1 MRTPDTFKDDLRR
14 QADIVRIIQ
23 DYVPLKKKGSNWMA
37 CCPFHQ
43 EKTPSFSVNPR
54 KEVFY
59 CFGCAKGGDV
69 FRFVMEIENVPFPDA
84 MRIVAS
90 KTGVAMPAQV
100 AGPRADERRSE
111 IDDVIK
117 LNTWAMEWWEAQF
130 EKENPAGA
138 AAREYVARRGI
149 SEETRKGFRL
159 GYSPD
164 SWDALTTHLKNQGAT
179 QKQIENSGLVV
190 MKEEGGSY
198 DRFRGRLM
206 FPVLD
211 LQGRPIAFGARIL
224 GPGEPKYLNSP
235 ETAAYVKGRNL
246 YGLFQN
252 KGEIRQSKFAI
263 LMEGYLDLLIA
274 YQFGVRNAVASLGT
288 ALTADQAKLLGRFA
302 RKVVVNYDGD
312 RAGVNAAKRAIEV
325 LLFED
330 FDTKV
335 LVLPDNL
342 DPDDFIRTRGVEEYK
357 SLRGRAYPH
366 IQFILDQAVRERN
379 LLRPADK
386 AAAVEEV
393 LPYVRAVRN
402 PVQQRDYFDIAMD
415 GLRVEETSLRRELW
429 RSLRAGGRSGGD
441 RARDGD
447 ASEKV
452 FRSVSAKPTVAEQ
465 QLLEL
470 LIHDEGIRQA
480 VLPHLE
486 EADFDA
492 LPTAAIFAAL
502 IDLDAEGQAIDFA
515 NLKERTADDPVVDD
529 LLPLLMIS
537 EPPGTEAELGDV
549 HLTQANNCMRTLRQ
563 MAFDR
568 RIAELGHEM
577 SAAERTGETAELN
590 RLTEEHLELT
600 RRKNA
605 LGTLRF

>member
-23 DYVPLKKKGSNWMA
+23 DYVPLKKKGANWMA

-54 KEVFY
+54 KEAFY

-69 FRFVMEIENVPFPDA
+69 FRFVMEMENVAFPEA
-84 MRIVAS
+84 LRIVAEKS
-90 KTGVAMPAQV
+90 GVPMPAPV
-100 AGPRADERRSE
+100 RSERFEERKSE
-111 IDDVIK
+111 IDDVIQ

-130 EKENPAGA
+130 ESDHPASKGV
-138 AAREYVARRGI
+138 REYVEERGI
-149 SEETRKGFRL
+149 TEETRKNFRL
-159 GYSPD
+159 GFAPD
-164 SWDALTTHLKNQGAT
+164 SWDALLGHLRSKGAT
-179 QKQIENSGLVV
+179 AKQIEKSGLVSS
-190 MKEEGGSY
+190 KEDTDRVY

-252 KGEIRQSKFAI
+252 KTEIRLQKFAI

-274 YQFGVRNAVASLGT
+274 HQFGVRNAVASLGT
-288 ALTADQAKLLGRFA
+288 ALTDGQAKLLGRFA

-312 RAGVNAAKRAIEV
+312 SAGVKAAKRAIEV
-325 LLFED
+325 LLAED

-342 DPDDFIRTRGVEEYK
+342 DPDDFIRNHGVSEYHQ
-357 SLRGRAYPH
+357 LRGRAYPH
-366 IQFILDQAVRERN
+366 IQFVLDQAVRERN

-402 PVQQRDYFDIAMD
+402 PVQQREYFDIAMD
-415 GLRVEETSLRRELW
+415 GLRVEEVGLRRELW
-429 RSLRAGGRSGGD
+429 RTVKSNKD
-441 RARDGD
+441 REGAVRE
-447 ASEKV
+447 SV
-452 FRSVSAKPTVAEQ
+452 SRSVNVRPTVAEQ

-470 LIHDEGIRQA
+470 LVHDASIREA

-486 EADFDA
+486 LADYDA
-492 LPTAAIFAAL
+492 LPSATVFQAL
-502 IDLDAEGQAIDFA
+502 IDLDEAGEPVEMA
-515 NLKERTADDPVVDD
+515 NLLARVEDDPIAADMV
-529 LLPLLMIS
+529 PLLMIS
-537 EPPGTEAELGDV
+537 EPAPPEEGVADLP
-549 HLTQANNCMRTLRQ
+549 LIQANNCLRTLRQ

-568 RIAELGHEM
+568 RIAELTHEI
-577 SAAERTGETAELN
+577 SAAERAEDWEDRD
-590 RLTEEHLELT
+590 RLTLEHLDLT

-605 LGTLRF
+605 LSSLRF

>member
-23 DYVPLKKKGSNWMA
+23 DYVPLKKKGTNWMA

-54 KEVFY
+54 KDAFY

-69 FRFVMEIENVPFPDA
+69 FKFVMEMENVGFPDA
-84 MRIVAS
+84 LRIVAE
-90 KTGVAMPAQV
+90 KTGVPMPV
-100 AGPRADERRSE
+100 PVRSERFIEQKSE
-111 IDDVIK
+111 IDDVIQ
-117 LNTWAMEWWEAQF
+117 LNTWAMDWWEEQF
-130 EKENPAGA
+130 ERDHPASAGV
-138 AAREYVARRGI
+138 REYVTGRGI
-149 SEETRKGFRL
+149 TEETRKLFRL
-159 GYSPD
+159 GFAPD
-164 SWDALTTHLKNQGAT
+164 SWDALIGHLKSKGAT
-179 QKQIENSGLVV
+179 AKQIEKSGLVSS
-190 MKEEGGSY
+190 KEDSDRVY
-198 DRFRGRLM
+198 DRFRGRLI

-235 ETAAYVKGRNL
+235 ETAAYVKGHNL

-252 KGEIRQSKFAI
+252 KTEIRLQKFAI

-274 YQFGVRNAVASLGT
+274 HQFGVRNAVASLGT
-288 ALTADQAKLLGRFA
+288 ALTNDQAKLLGRFA

-312 RAGVNAAKRAIEV
+312 SAGVKAAKRAIEV
-325 LLFED
+325 LLAED

-342 DPDDFIRTRGVEEYK
+342 DPDDFIRTHGVTEYQA
-357 SLRGRAYPH
+357 LRGKAYPH
-366 IQFILDQAVRERN
+366 IQFVLDQAVRERN

-402 PVQQRDYFDIAMD
+402 PVQQREYFDIAMD
-415 GLRVEETSLRRELW
+415 GLRVEEVGLRRELW
-429 RSLRAGGRSGGD
+429 RTVKSGKDRAGA
-441 RARDGD
+441 ARE
-447 ASEKV
+447 SV
-452 FRSVSAKPTVAEQ
+452 VRSVNAQPTVAEQ

-470 LIHDEGIRQA
+470 FVHDQSVRQS

-486 EADFDA
+486 LADYDA
-492 LPTAAIFAAL
+492 LPTAPIFQAL
-502 IDLDAEGQAIDFA
+502 IDLDEAGETVEMSNLLARVEG
-515 NLKERTADDPVVDD
+515 DPLATD
-529 LLPLLMIS
+529 LVPLLMIS
-537 EPPGTEAELGDV
+537 EPLPMDEGSGNL
-549 HLTQANNCMRTLRQ
+549 HLLQANNCVRTLRQ

-568 RIAELGHEM
+568 RIAELAYEI
-577 SAAERTGETAELN
+577 SAAERAEDWEDRD
-590 RLTEEHLELT
+590 RLTLEHLELT

-605 LGTLRF
+605 LSSLRF